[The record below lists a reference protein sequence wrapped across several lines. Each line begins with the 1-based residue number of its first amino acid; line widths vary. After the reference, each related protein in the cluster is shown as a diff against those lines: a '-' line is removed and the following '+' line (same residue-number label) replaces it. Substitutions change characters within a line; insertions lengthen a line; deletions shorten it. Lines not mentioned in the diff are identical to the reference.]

1 MGGTF
6 DIDLVNGYDP
16 QPGDEIAFLSFGATP
31 LTGAI
36 DQRVDFAIDAAREFD
51 LDVNSGSAVTLS
63 VVAPVA
69 DNQTPQLVGQTPA
82 SGETTDRSQTVTLSF
97 DERMDVGTLNANTVQ
112 LSGPNGIVPPKA
124 VTQSDLGRE
133 FTFEYD
139 LLEVG
144 AHNVTLK
151 AADIK
156 DLAGNPLGATDQ
168 VSSFDVVATT
178 ATWTNAGGGFW
189 DDPNNWQNGK
199 LPSPADDV
207 VIDVAGNN
215 EIVHRSG
222 NSKIVSLVS
231 SSSIRITGGTLD
243 VATTAE
249 INHDL
254 FIDGGRLNNAT
265 VLPSSGGQVVTFT
278 ENDGVLDGVTLDR
291 DATLSEGAQVTVVND
306 LIVNGTVT
314 LIRTNGNGSATLDT
328 GLNFSGGQQT
338 LGGTGEV
345 VLHNT
350 VRSDEGE
357 QWVRVRPTSGG
368 QLTIGP
374 DMTIRNTGRFG
385 TVGSGSYPLDVQGT
399 IISDRSDGVL
409 RVTGSEVTNNGS
421 LQVEQ
426 GTLDVNGLRGDVGT
440 VSLTAGSHLDLSGIY
455 TVDQSISVDAA
466 TLTLQGTWQNDATI
480 TLAGGSTFNV
490 YGTRDNQGTISAT
503 DSTVNLHNNIV
514 LSDLGTFTRA
524 GTSTV
529 NLRGTLQNQGLTLTQ
544 DANTNWRLD
553 GGRINGGTIDS
564 ADGTPFVILDTDG
577 VLDGVV
583 LNANTTLNE
592 GAK

>member
-1 MGGTF
+1 M
-6 DIDLVNGYDP
+6 
-16 QPGDEIAFLSFGATP
+16 
-31 LTGAI
+31 
-36 DQRVDFAIDAAREFD
+36 
-51 LDVNSGSAVTLS
+51 
-63 VVAPVA
+63 
-69 DNQTPQLVGQTPA
+69 
-82 SGETTDRSQTVTLSF
+82 
-97 DERMDVGTLNANTVQ
+97 
-112 LSGPNGIVPPKA
+112 
-124 VTQSDLGRE
+124 
-133 FTFEYD
+133 
-139 LLEVG
+139 G

-151 AADIK
+151 AAEIT
-156 DLAGNPLGATDQ
+156 DLAGNPLGAVDQ
-168 VSSFDVVATT
+168 IFSFDVVATT

-189 DDPNNWQNGK
+189 DDPNNWQDVK

-207 VIDVAGNN
+207 VINVAGNN

-231 SSSIRITGGTLD
+231 SSPIRITGGTLD

-278 ENDGVLDGVTLDR
+278 ENDGVLDGVTLGR

-306 LIVNGTVT
+306 LIVNGTMT
-314 LIRTNGNGSATLDT
+314 LIRTSGSGSATVDT

-338 LGGTGEV
+338 LDGTGEV

-350 VRSDEGE
+350 GRSDEGE
-357 QWVRVRPTSGG
+357 QWVRVRPINGG

-374 DMTIRNTGRFG
+374 DMTIRNTGRVG

-399 IISDRSDGVL
+399 IISDRSDGIL
-409 RVTGSEVTNNGS
+409 RLTGSEVTNNGS

-426 GTLDVNGLRGDVGT
+426 GTLDVNGLRGDVGDVT
-440 VSLTAGSHLDLSGIY
+440 LTAGGHLDLSGIY

-524 GTSTV
+524 ARHGQHPRHTAEPGLDAHAGRQHQLATGWGADQWRHNRQRRWNTV
-529 NLRGTLQNQGLTLTQ
+529 C
-544 DANTNWRLD
+544 DARHRWCP
-553 GGRINGGTIDS
+553 GWS
-564 ADGTPFVILDTDG
+564 G
-577 VLDGVV
+577 VECEYD
-583 LNANTTLNE
+583 A
-592 GAK
+592 